1 MEDCRHLD
9 EACAI
14 RGYTD
19 AGSGEEYSVSFVVVE
34 VVVIETFGAEHVEV
48 VVVEVVVVRGTV
60 LTCEG
65 FLEEGVH

>member
-1 MEDCRHLD
+1 MVHSD
-9 EACAI
+9 
-14 RGYTD
+14 
-19 AGSGEEYSVSFVVVE
+19 SFVVVV

-48 VVVEVVVVRGTV
+48 VVVEVVVVRETV